1 MSLPLQRLDCSARM
15 FISSLCLTPEDL
27 DRLGIEVTGTAC
39 CLSRETQARSVAHWM
54 MGEDEQLARRITDLL
69 DLRYATEV
77 LHVRSLSVEE
87 VHDAN
92 ALRARQGF
100 GQTLVGWSWA
110 LLTDPRQELG
120 RLGHN
125 LMGECYV
132 RGMQHLADADG
143 ALTRTP
149 SERTSR

>member
-1 MSLPLQRLDCSARM
+1 M

-27 DRLGIEVTGTAC
+27 DHLGIEVTGATC
-39 CLSRETQARSVAHWM
+39 CLSQETQARSVVHWM
-54 MGEDEQLARRITDLL
+54 MRGDEQLARRVTDLL

-92 ALRARQGF
+92 ALRARQCF

-110 LLTDPRQELG
+110 LLTDPRQDLERLG
-120 RLGHN
+120 RN

-132 RGMQHLADADG
+132 RGMRQLADASS
-143 ALTRTP
+143 ALARTA
-149 SERTSR
+149 SEQAPR